1 MTANLTIVIVHG
13 SYHTTALYESFRKA
27 LESRGYET
35 HCPQLPCADL
45 QNLVINPLNPDFSA
59 PPPSAG
65 HPPQSADSDVVKALL
80 KMLVEEQGKKVLLV
94 AHASGGWSATEA
106 AVPEF
111 QSAQRKKEGK
121 MGGVIGI
128 FYMSGFLVEMGES
141 VAGQLFTDLRF
152 DLKWIIFHVRSR
164 LFLIEL
170 SCFAVIPANKIRRI
184 QA

>member
-1 MTANLTIVIVHG
+1 MAANLTIVIVHG
-13 SYHTTALYESFRKA
+13 SSHTPAPYEPFRKA

-35 HCPQLPCADL
+35 HCPQLPCAEL
-45 QNLVINPLNPDFSA
+45 QNLVINPLNPDFSV

-65 HPPQSADSDVVKALL
+65 HPPHSADSDFVKALL
-80 KMLVEEQGKKVLLV
+80 KTLVEEQGKKVLLV

-111 QSAQRKKEGK
+111 QPAQRKKEGK

-128 FYMSGFLVEMGES
+128 FYVTGFLVEMGES
-141 VAGQLFTDLRF
+141 VVGQLFTDLKL
-152 DLKWIIFHVRSR
+152 DLKWITFHVRSR
-164 LFLIEL
+164 LFLTEL
-170 SCFAVIPANKIRRI
+170 SCFSVIPANKIRRT